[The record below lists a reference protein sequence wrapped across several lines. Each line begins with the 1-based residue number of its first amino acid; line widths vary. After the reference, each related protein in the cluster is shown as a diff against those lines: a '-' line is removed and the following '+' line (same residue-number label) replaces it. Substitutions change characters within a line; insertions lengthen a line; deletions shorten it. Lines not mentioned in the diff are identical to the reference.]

1 MDVLPCDQ
9 KEVFSYINSEPM
21 KKYLYTLLLL
31 MMGSIYG
38 QQILPEVQ
46 RAALIDDILKE
57 RFNDLL
63 PRLMD
68 EEGIDM
74 WLLISREYNEDPV
87 LKTML
92 PATWLN
98 ARRRTIL
105 LFYRD
110 KERDTIEKLAVA
122 RYDVGKQISSAW
134 DKDSEPDQWRR
145 LIQLIEERRPTAI
158 GLNYSKDHNI
168 ADGIVKTDFEEF
180 ISYLPSAYRS
190 KVVSAENLAVR
201 WIETRT
207 EREMVIYNQ
216 LVDLTHDII
225 AEAFSE
231 KVITPGITTT
241 TDVEWWMRQ
250 KVTDLGLETWF
261 HPTVD
266 VQRTS
271 EELVSHLYSF
281 SGRPEDMIIFP
292 GDLLHC
298 DFGITYLRLNT
309 DCQELAYVLRPG
321 ESNAPEF
328 LVNGLKQGNAVQD
341 FLTKNM
347 IEGRTGNEILEAALA
362 EARAAGLRPAIYT
375 HPLGSYGHSAG
386 TTIGMWDAQE
396 GVMTDDGEKYPLHS
410 DTVYAIELNTTV
422 YLPEWK
428 RDIRIML
435 EEAGFFGK
443 DGFRYVNG
451 RQTEL
456 YLIPRMKLSQRK

>member
-1 MDVLPCDQ
+1 
-9 KEVFSYINSEPM
+9 M
-21 KKYLYTLLLL
+21 KAFLYSLIFLFCLQAV
-31 MMGSIYG
+31 G
-38 QQILPEVQ
+38 QQILPEIE
-46 RAALIDDILKE
+46 RAALIDNILEE
-57 RFNDLL
+57 RLTQLL
-63 PRLMD
+63 PQLMD
-68 EEGIDM
+68 EEDIDM

-87 LKTML
+87 LRTML

-98 ARRRTIL
+98 ARRRTIF

-110 KERDTIEKLAVA
+110 KEKDTLERLAVA

-134 DKDSEPDQWRR
+134 DKSLEPDQWKRLVQ
-145 LIQLIEERRPTAI
+145 LIQERSPNAI
-158 GLNYSKDHNI
+158 GLNFSKDHNI
-168 ADGIVKTDFEEF
+168 ADGLVKTDYEELM
-180 ISYLPSAYRS
+180 SYLPPNYQSRI
-190 KVVSAENLAVR
+190 VSAEKLAVR

-207 EREMVIYNQ
+207 KREMVIYNQ
-216 LVDLTHDII
+216 LVDITHDII

-231 KVITPGITTT
+231 KVITPGVTTT

-266 VQRTS
+266 VQRTQ

-281 SGRPEDMIIFP
+281 SGRPDDLVIMP

-309 DCQELAYVLRPG
+309 DCQELAYVLKPG
-321 ESNAPEF
+321 EQEAPPF
-328 LVNGLKQGNAVQD
+328 LKEALQAGNAVQD
-341 FLTKNM
+341 FLTANM
-347 IEGRTGNEILEAALA
+347 VEGRTGNQILATALNQ
-362 EARAAGLRPAIYT
+362 ARDQGYRPAIYT

-396 GVMTDDGEKYPLHS
+396 GVMKDDGENYPLHTN
-410 DTVYAIELNTTV
+410 TVYAIELNTTV
-422 YLPEWK
+422 HIPQWK

-435 EEAGFFGK
+435 EEAGFFGE

-451 RQTEL
+451 RQTEY
-456 YLIPRMKLSQRK
+456 YLIPRLKNNLKN